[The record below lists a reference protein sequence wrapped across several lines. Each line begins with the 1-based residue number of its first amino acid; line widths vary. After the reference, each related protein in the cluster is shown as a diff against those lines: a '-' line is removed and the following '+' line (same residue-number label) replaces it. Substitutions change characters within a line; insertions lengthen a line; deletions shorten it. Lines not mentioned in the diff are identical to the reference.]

1 MRSFEPHSSKPET
14 GTRPR
19 LFCATMLLIAA
30 YLVGLLAAML
40 FWPALPQDQGYH
52 AFAGRTPSELDTAN
66 FLTNIAYLLAG
77 AWGLVVIGRGA
88 IFHDPLERQLAR
100 LFFIALLATGLGSA
114 WYHQSP
120 DDLSLFWDR
129 LPLSLVLVSATALL
143 LAERTEADRSGAWLL
158 AVWLLAGPAAAI
170 YWHVTESMGIGD
182 LRPYLALHAML
193 IVVPPIAFLLP
204 ARYTH
209 TSGYVIALAL
219 YLIGYL
225 GDRFDHQVYALTGEL
240 VSGHNIKHVA
250 TGAAAAMVAWTM
262 QRRRR
267 LQSTTD
273 GNGR

>member
-1 MRSFEPHSSKPET
+1 MSSFEPHSPKLET

-19 LFCATMLLIAA
+19 LYCATMLLIAA
-30 YLVGLLAAML
+30 YAVGLLAAML
-40 FWPALPQDQGYH
+40 LWPALPQDQSYH
-52 AFAGRTPSELDTAN
+52 AFAGRATPELDTAN
-66 FLTNIAYLLAG
+66 FVTNIAYLLAG
-77 AWGLVVIGRGA
+77 IWGLLVIERRA
-88 IFHDPLERQLAR
+88 VFHDTLERQLGR
-100 LFFIALLATGLGSA
+100 LFFIALFATGLGSA
-114 WYHQSP
+114 WYHYSP
-120 DDLSLFWDR
+120 DNPSLFWDR

-158 AVWLLAGPAAAI
+158 VAWLLAGPAAVI
-170 YWHVTESMGIGD
+170 YWYVTESMGIGD

-193 IVVPPIAFLLP
+193 IIVPPIAFLLP

-209 TSGYVIALAL
+209 TKGYVIALAL

-267 LQSTTD
+267 LQSATD